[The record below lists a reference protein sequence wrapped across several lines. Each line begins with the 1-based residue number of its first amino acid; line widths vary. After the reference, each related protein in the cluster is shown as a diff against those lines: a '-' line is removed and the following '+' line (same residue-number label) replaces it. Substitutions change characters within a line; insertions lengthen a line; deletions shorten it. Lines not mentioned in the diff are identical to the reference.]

1 MASTYENILETSYR
15 LFAEHGFEKTSM
27 AMIAKALNI
36 SKPALYY
43 HFESK
48 DAIIDTLFEELCR
61 SIAFLRFFKLQ
72 DYTRANFAEK
82 LTSDGLHLI
91 GSQQEDA
98 HYSQIMKQYQALGY
112 RNAKYAER
120 LLEILE
126 GFTAGFAELLQ
137 HGAAL
142 GAIPGDDVLVRA
154 QMLNMILDS
163 IDNYINYGFKYD
175 YNAIWI
181 KAVADIVKGV
191 DHA

>member
-1 MASTYENILETSYR
+1 M
-15 LFAEHGFEKTSM
+15 FAEHGFEKTSM
-27 AMIAKALNI
+27 SMIAKALNI

-48 DAIIDTLFEELCR
+48 EAIIDTLFDELCR
-61 SIAFLRFFKLQ
+61 SIAFSSFFKLQ
-72 DYTRANFAEK
+72 DYTRENFVER
-82 LTSDGLHLI
+82 LISDGLHLI
-91 GSQQEDA
+91 GNQQEDVR
-98 HYSQIMKQYQALGY
+98 YSRIMKQYQALSY
-112 RNAKYAER
+112 RNVKYTEK

-126 GFTAGFAELLQ
+126 GFTTGFAELLQ
-137 HGAAL
+137 HGATL
-142 GAIPGDDVLVRA
+142 GAIPGGDVLVRA

-181 KAVADIVKGV
+181 KAVADIVKGA